1 MHARRRFLGAVF
13 AILVA
18 AGVFGL
24 VAQRYPHVWRTLVGV
39 RAERPELQ
47 ELFTALSRESTRPID
62 GRLAGGVPYAPPRVQ
77 TRGVRGDSV
86 SPDVRIAAALIEKRA
101 RGESTAQNNA
111 ALGAGYL
118 ALGEWGRAVEALD
131 EAVGDEPRN
140 VTFLNDA
147 AAAYLARA
155 AALDQPED
163 YVRALD
169 AAARAI
175 RIDPKRPEPHFNR
188 ALALRGL
195 HLTSEALDA
204 LTAYPSV
211 DRYGPWMT
219 ESATRLSE
227 LREQMRRTSSERAQD
242 NQQLRERIE
251 DDVLSEWGKAVERGD
266 AARASNLLDEAESLS
281 QQVVTAGGD
290 TMSRDQ
296 VARIRS
302 VLKSGAQSALAHL
315 ATGHRLFGEARAHYV
330 QDRQVDAADAM
341 ERAATHFRS
350 AGSPYWQWAPVFR
363 AISLR
368 NKGDSAGALALL
380 TTIPSPVPRQ
390 YFYLRGRLAWTQG
403 LLQSRSLVTARNL
416 YAAAVADF
424 RSARERDNL
433 IATQSILAE
442 AEWYLG
448 DRASAWSHLAD
459 VFAEV
464 ERRGSSSRTV
474 HFDLAATMGADESL
488 LESALEFRNAKV
500 RVSMSPR
507 ARAEDNLRRAR
518 TLLQLGDRE
527 MARRDLGRASA
538 ALAELADPILH
549 ERISADLEVVRA
561 EVWGASD
568 CTEAMTH
575 VNAAL
580 PILTRTQRIWL
591 GRLLEIRARCRL
603 AADDIEAARQDLL
616 AAVEVFEGRRA
627 GIPLSERAL
636 AFELE
641 RAVFKDL
648 LALEVLKRGDEMAA
662 LDIAERARRGALAEV
677 WSQRHQGVADHRQLA
692 PDVAVVYYET
702 LADRLLI
709 WVLTREHRRF
719 LSQPIGETA
728 LRRVVTRIGRA
739 IQQGADLTALRP
751 ISADLFDSA
760 IKRPLEL
767 ANEQSAAPKERVVFV
782 PDGPLFG
789 LPFGALPDAQGHAL
803 LETRIVSIAPSLSTL
818 FAASARLASFAPTSV
833 LAVGDGH
840 DAALSGLPRLA
851 RADAEVAEVARL
863 YPRGIALVGADA
875 TKQRFFETPTSV
887 IHFAGHSV
895 LNERYPLFSRLLLAP
910 DSARND
916 SGWLLASEITSDRF
930 HGTDVVVL
938 ATCEGAAGRAVEGE
952 GAISIARAFFAAGVP
967 AVVGSLW
974 QVDDDVQTL
983 VRTFH
988 HTLITG
994 RDAARALAMGQRAL
1008 LAERGRLAPVRV
1020 WGGFITIG
1028 GVA

>member
-1 MHARRRFLGAVF
+1 LTRFAL
-13 AILVA
+13 AILGV
-18 AGVFGL
+18 AGVVAF
-24 VAQRYPHVWRTLVGV
+24 VAQRYPDVWPTLVGV
-39 RAERPELQ
+39 RSERPELHD
-47 ELFTALSRESTRPID
+47 LFSALSRESTRPIE
-62 GRLAGGVPYAPPRVQ
+62 GRLAGGFPYAPPRVQ
-77 TRGVRGDSV
+77 TRGVRGESA

-111 ALGAGYL
+111 ALGAAYL

-131 EAVGDEPRN
+131 EAVEAEPRN

-163 YVRALD
+163 FVRALA

-175 RIDPKRPEPHFNR
+175 RIDPKRPEPQFNR
-188 ALALRGL
+188 ALALRAL
-195 HLTSEALDA
+195 HLTSEARDA
-204 LTAYPSV
+204 LAAYSSI
-211 DRYGPWMT
+211 DRNGPWTT
-219 ESATRLSE
+219 ESATRLNE
-227 LREQMRRTSSERAQD
+227 LDDQMRRASNTRSLD

-251 DDVLSEWGKAVERGD
+251 DEVLSEWGKAVDRGD
-266 AARASNLLDEAESLS
+266 AVRADHLLNQAESLS
-281 QQVVTAGGD
+281 QQLVTAGGD
-290 TMSRDQ
+290 AMARDE
-296 VARIRS
+296 VARIRG
-302 VLKSGAQSALAHL
+302 VLKSGAQPALANL
-315 ATGHRLFGEARAHYV
+315 ATGHRLFGEARADYV

-368 NKGDSAGALALL
+368 NKGDNAGALALL
-380 TTIPSPVPRQ
+380 MALPNPVPRE
-390 YFYLRGRLAWTQG
+390 YLYLRGRVAWIQA
-403 LLQSRSLVTARNL
+403 LLRVSRLDTARRFL
-416 YAAAVADF
+416 ATAVEEF
-424 RSARERDNL
+424 RAARESDNL
-433 IATQSILAE
+433 IATQSFLAE
-442 AEWYLG
+442 AEWFLG
-448 DRASAWSHLAD
+448 NRGSAWSHLSS

-464 ERRGSSSRTV
+464 ERRGTTRRTF
-474 HFDLAATMGADESL
+474 HFELASTMGASEGF
-488 LESALEFRNAKV
+488 LESALEFQNAQL
-500 RVSMSPR
+500 RVSPSPR
-507 ARAEDNLRRAR
+507 TRAEDSLRRAR

-527 MARRDLGRASA
+527 MALKDLAASSE
-538 ALAELADPILH
+538 ALSKLSDPVLN
-549 ERISADLEVVRA
+549 ERIGADLEVVRA
-561 EVWGASD
+561 ELMRETD
-568 CTEAMTH
+568 CNGAMTH
-575 VNAAL
+575 VDAAL
-580 PILTRTQRIWL
+580 PYVTRTRRIWL
-591 GRLLEIRARCRL
+591 ARLLEIRARCRE
-603 AADDIEAARQDLL
+603 AAGDIATARQDLL
-616 AAVEVFEGRRA
+616 AAVESFEARRDA
-627 GIPLSERAL
+627 IPSSERAL

-648 LALEVLKRGDEMAA
+648 LALEVLKRGDEMAG
-662 LDIAERARRGALAEV
+662 LRVAERARHGNLAEV
-677 WSQRHQGVADHRQLA
+677 WGQRDEGLADHRQLA
-692 PDVAVVYYET
+692 PDVVVVYYES
-702 LADRLLI
+702 LEDRVLI
-709 WVLTREHRRF
+709 WVLTRERRQF
-719 LSQPIGETA
+719 LSQPTGEIA
-728 LRRVVTRIGRA
+728 LRRAVTRIGRA
-739 IQQGADLTALRP
+739 IQQGANLTALRP
-751 ISADLFDSA
+751 ASADLFDSLVE
-760 IKRPLEL
+760 RPLEI
-767 ANEQSAAPKERVVFV
+767 ANGNGTTPKARVVFV

-803 LETRIVSIAPSLSTL
+803 LETRIVSIAPSLRTL
-818 FAASARLASFAPTSV
+818 FAASTRLASFAPTSV

-840 DAALSGLPRLA
+840 DAAVSGLPRLA
-851 RADAEVAEVARL
+851 RADDEAVEVARL
-863 YPRGIALVGADA
+863 YPRGIALAGAEA
-875 TKQRFFETPTSV
+875 TKQRFFGTPASV

-910 DSARND
+910 DPTRND
-916 SGWLLASEITSDRF
+916 SGWLLASEITSDRL

-1008 LAERGRLAPVRV
+1008 LAERGRLTPVRV